1 MYQPQI
7 HLQFIE
13 MRRHDLEARAIR
25 YRRAHRAPAVSKHH
39 R

>member
-7 HLQFIE
+7 HRHFID

-25 YRRAHRAPAVSKHH
+25 YRRARAVSKHH